1 MTYCILT
8 FVLRSLQHV
17 QQSCCICQ
25 GLARSEDCFL
35 TFSSPSSVYAWS
47 QTDHI
52 RLAYVPF
59 SCIWQMS
66 RTVVIWTCIFSKSM
80 LEFKIKGQVF
90 WQCKCLDVQNSSTYC
105 CTAVK
110 NRAMVVHWS
119 DVMMLNSSWQ
129 SAWLADSYQAKHYEY
144 QFWNEQIKHLCVSL
158 RHPWRNERL
167 CCLHAFLYVKWGRAL
182 QKSLLVAK
190 FNKLFSSPL
199 ALVIQ
204 THLAVNPHLVPA
216 KPFSSVS

>member
-1 MTYCILT
+1 MFSRVAA
-8 FVLRSLQHV
+8 FVKVSL
-17 QQSCCICQ
+17 
-25 GLARSEDCFL
+25 A
-35 TFSSPSSVYAWS
+35 P
-47 QTDHI
+47 
-52 RLAYVPF
+52 
-59 SCIWQMS
+59 
-66 RTVVIWTCIFSKSM
+66 RTVFLHSAPLPLFMPGLKQTTYVWHMCLSLASDKCPEQWCSFQIWTCIFSKSM

-182 QKSLLVAK
+182 QKSSLVAK